1 MGDLPRTSA
10 GSTVSQN
17 SRNYHM
23 LGAKFPKQEVVFFC
37 QVLLIYGVVITSLVN
52 ISLGSTHELWIALLT
67 SCLGYLLPS
76 PTLKHKETAPYY
88 QLPSVNN

>member
-1 MGDLPRTSA
+1 MSDIVRASDSG
-10 GSTVSQN
+10 

-23 LGAKFPKQEVVFFC
+23 LGTKFPKQEVVFFC

-76 PTLKHKETAPYY
+76 PTLKNKDTSYY
-88 QLPSVNN
+88 QLPTNSNNS